1 MNWLLIL
8 IVIVLAGNIVW
19 GFGRGFVRVLY
30 SMLAWIVIL
39 FFVTWA
45 TPYVTDFL
53 EEQTTLDERIEAGCE
68 EKFHE
73 LVQKSSD
80 KLFETEKSELNGEA
94 IQFPKALLEKI
105 FGTDQVADQYLEQSG
120 VYQEV
125 AEQTTDVA
133 MRGIAFAITFILTW
147 IVSAILSRSLDLV
160 NKLPLIGSVNHFLGG
175 AAGAVKGMLLIWL
188 FFAFIAVS
196 GMTTVGTALISLI
209 YESELLVWL
218 YENNLV
224 LAILLLFL

>member
-1 MNWLLIL
+1 M
-8 IVIVLAGNIVW
+8 
-19 GFGRGFVRVLY
+19 
-30 SMLAWIVIL
+30 
-39 FFVTWA
+39 
-45 TPYVTDFL
+45 
-53 EEQTTLDERIEAGCE
+53 
-68 EKFHE
+68 
-73 LVQKSSD
+73 VQKSSD

-147 IVSAILSRSLDLV
+147 IVSAILSRSLHLV
-160 NKLPLIGSVNHFLGG
+160 NNLPLIGSVNHFLGG